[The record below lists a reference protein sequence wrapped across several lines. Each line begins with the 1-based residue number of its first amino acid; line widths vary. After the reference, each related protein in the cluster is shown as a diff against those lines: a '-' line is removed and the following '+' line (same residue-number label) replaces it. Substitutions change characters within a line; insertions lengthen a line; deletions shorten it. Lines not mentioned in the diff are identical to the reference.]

1 MKAFGVG
8 CFTTHAGDN
17 PRGNPIERYTPH
29 AARQTALVSGHDC
42 RYSQSVSQSVTTTLQ
57 AGSTWPSYTL
67 LSFCFESSSLSRVRW
82 VSLRLSFFLLD
93 HATNTPN
100 TLNTPKH
107 AKIAVFC
114 FLLSLF
120 RPLHACGQL
129 RACACA
135 VLSRLA
141 SIAKTGRRHFA
152 TIQIQA
158 VCLSLLQ
165 PFLSSPLYAYAR
177 FSPSPACLQRW
188 SQPFP

>member
-1 MKAFGVG
+1 M
-8 CFTTHAGDN
+8 
-17 PRGNPIERYTPH
+17 
-29 AARQTALVSGHDC
+29 
-42 RYSQSVSQSVTTTLQ
+42 
-57 AGSTWPSYTL
+57 
-67 LSFCFESSSLSRVRW
+67 RW
-82 VSLRLSFFLLD
+82 VSLRLSFFILD
-93 HATNTPN
+93 HAKDAEHTQTANTQKSP
-100 TLNTPKH
+100 TSG
-107 AKIAVFC
+107 KIAVFC

-165 PFLSSPLYAYAR
+165 SFLNTPLCGRQIYPLPCMFSTLESAVSLDYGNSFPYDSFPYCKRSFCERKRSFCESTALLSALTAFLTVVERPFRLITVRYLSCSLTEI
-177 FSPSPACLQRW
+177 
-188 SQPFP
+188 